1 MTLTRPHTSVIC
13 LPGQLR
19 LHRVLAPRDFLQN
32 VGFISP
38 YQRRT
43 SMEPI
48 ILLWFV
54 FFLVMAFIM
63 RRSMGEEG

>member
-1 MTLTRPHTSVIC
+1 MTLQRPLYGLSVIC
-13 LPGQLR
+13 LPGQLG
-19 LHRVLAPRDFLQN
+19 LQRVMAL
-32 VGFISP
+32 
-38 YQRRT
+38 RRMI
-43 SMEPI
+43 MEPI

>member
-1 MTLTRPHTSVIC
+1 MTLQRPLYGLSVIC
-13 LPGQLR
+13 LPGQLG
-19 LHRVLAPRDFLQN
+19 LHRK

-38 YQRRT
+38 FIARRT
-43 SMEPI
+43 TMEPI

-63 RRSMGEEG
+63 RRSMGEEV

>member
-1 MTLTRPHTSVIC
+1 VPVIC
-13 LPGQLR
+13 LPGQLG
-19 LHRVLAPRDFLQN
+19 LQRVMAL
-32 VGFISP
+32 
-38 YQRRT
+38 RRMI
-43 SMEPI
+43 MEPI